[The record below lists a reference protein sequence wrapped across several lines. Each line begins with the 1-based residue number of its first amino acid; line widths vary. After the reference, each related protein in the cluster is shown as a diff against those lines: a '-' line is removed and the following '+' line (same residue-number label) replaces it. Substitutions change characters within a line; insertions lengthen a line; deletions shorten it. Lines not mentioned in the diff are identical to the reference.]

1 MFEAPQQRMIKATN
15 LHTRQSVINVKQ
27 NGVGAQKEVGRA
39 QGATNKL
46 VSFPLRA
53 LFDWRADIYF
63 CLQTQITSFYSL
75 KPERYVIKT
84 IL

>member
-15 LHTRQSVINVKQ
+15 LRTRQSMVIVKQ
-27 NGVGAQKEVGRA
+27 NGVGAQKEVGWA

-53 LFDWRADIYF
+53 LFDWRAVIYF
-63 CLQTQITSFYSL
+63 CVQTQITLFYSL